1 MLTLG
6 EGAVVDSEGE
16 GTVVGGV
23 VTEGVGGV
31 VFNCPSSSPHPTV
44 SIAIVRSVDF
54 PLTTA
59 VFLKLVPTVAEPGIL
74 SSV

>member
-1 MLTLG
+1 MDGEAFTPVCARLFFEGAIVLTHG

-16 GTVVGGV
+16 GAVVGGV

-44 SIAIVRSVDF
+44 SIGDGF
-54 PLTTA
+54 
-59 VFLKLVPTVAEPGIL
+59 
-74 SSV
+74 

>member
-1 MLTLG
+1 MLTHG

-16 GTVVGGV
+16 GAVVGGV

-44 SIAIVRSVDF
+44 SIGNGF
-54 PLTTA
+54 
-59 VFLKLVPTVAEPGIL
+59 
-74 SSV
+74 